1 MLFALSAVLGQH
13 RNTRPQHR
21 FVYRAGRTVNPKD
34 QRSGRAC
41 QSQDFSQSAAIM
53 LLLQLLLLV
62 TASLPPVHAASAT
75 RVVVPDIAGMIY
87 PPSAASSHVQFG
99 APNSSSPS
107 AYEFVAPTAD
117 SVVCTDARLCLELQI
132 SSEYQL
138 DPFFLSRYDTN
149 TPLVSATFDG
159 HDANDILPLISGTKA
174 EATVWWFQTNSSATD
189 SSATSPPVIDLLL
202 RLRQRSQRLSARD
215 QLLVEL
221 RVELVDSST
230 TTSAVQAYGVYGNQR
245 VTHTTRRVDSS
256 TVRVDVSI
264 TRNADKRD
272 VTPSDAYPLVGSS
285 TTDSTNDIG
294 ASCDD
299 CIAFLDSCGDS
310 EICNTKVMPCL
321 LSKLEAMAGVND
333 SGSYS
338 SSQGVDAGDTAG
350 YSGSDAME
358 EAEAGSFGGNVDS
371 SGVYDLEAWYAEFLS
386 GSDSSENME
395 ESTAAI
401 FSASGSDESTGSS
414 GSGVNGPDGTLQ
426 MDLLAP
432 LAACVADLPIA
443 VWSPIRHSIFCLA
456 RWQCALG
463 NAQGKAAGEE
473 SPTIISMFNG
483 SQKFSVT
490 PAISGTNNV
499 NLTIVTRDIRSG
511 VADQQTF
518 EYTAS
523 ASYLGMFLRSFVL
536 MQAADVSVMV
546 ESSATDPD
554 ALQVSLT
561 YFDALMLKS
570 VDFHTPNGELSV
582 IEASPAQVFIE
593 YPASSRR
600 PNLDI
605 VLSELRAR
613 VDPPSDSWM
622 LSEDCLSCSAR
633 LFGCSTDEITS
644 KSCTYNSMKS
654 KFGQCIRQQLP
665 LSMFEGMMKG
675 SHGTRPISNELF
687 RCLPA
692 GSSSTATDAL
702 DGMLI
707 ALSCFA
713 ETRCP
718 FGPTVL
724 VQKTQM
730 VVLETTSYIQL
741 LRVLPSSS
749 NVLSIKLM
757 FNLDELLV
765 GSTKPINST
774 SSAQEIEDAIKQ
786 AINLDVSVS
795 SLSGGSE
802 WMLEII
808 YHNVFLPP
816 NAFTVNAEVAD
827 TSVGSAT
834 IKQIVMEGGEAQLR
848 TVQRNKTNIF
858 QLSDLEPTSPAG
870 NISQGDACRRCAPAM
885 ERCQASSV
893 CSSFSREILVPSL
906 RAADISQAKVSSDST
921 GKATYEFD
929 LAPTLQAA
937 LPDSFEAWVS
947 LAAELYCF
955 TDVRCEMGYERYPTT
970 YLSLD
975 NIFVNLSVR
984 TYPDTQWTAT
994 TQNHRLT
1001 YNPGQVGVSA
1011 IDAADEFLA
1020 WVVTTINDTVPG
1032 ISVLQLGNW
1041 TMESSGAAVGI
1052 IALYG
1057 QLDDLI
1063 NRYLMAPLTGL
1074 PSFSATE
1081 SNTNALSLPPA
1092 GIRET
1097 HWSLSLTSI
1106 GSKPQYDKLLDLL
1119 RFGVDADPDA
1129 STPAPSMKYISFTD
1143 QCRECKAATLECQ
1156 KSAECV
1162 KFSRETLIPL
1172 LRNASDQATVNALF
1186 DDLGHIER
1194 RLTLDSLYSLASTEL
1209 SSLESWDALSTE
1221 LSCFAYRCDLEYS
1234 DVFVTG
1240 MDYHQ
1245 ESYLRFEKG
1254 DITLQ
1259 VLTYNDT
1266 QWNMTMNG
1274 SELEYV
1280 PDTSLSPFEAAIA
1293 FSDWIEAQVTQDP
1306 YHLSFARGEITVDAV
1321 RWSAA
1326 FNVTLRG
1333 QWSDLLSDRI
1343 LLTAPLVP
1351 SFEALGGTTKDASGI
1366 HPSQV
1371 IVEPWELYLMTYNQK
1386 PHYSKFME
1394 LLAFGFIRDITTD
1407 TSSSSGSSAS
1417 TSSDTQPPSD
1427 GEFDCDECATQL
1439 RSCQQDVDCQTALG
1453 QLIFFLEFMYSDD
1466 DSSPYIY
1473 DATLLMGTTI
1483 FQNTLT
1489 VEDRLKMLTLLTCS
1503 SSHCIQ
1509 KSCDVGKPGSW
1520 AKLDITPAHTKLY
1533 VGDREEIT
1541 IRGVNGDTFE
1551 FTEDNN
1557 AASLSLFLKNVVL
1570 TNYTKLGVSVDV
1582 IKVAEAFSPGLQ
1594 DYAINFNGLVTP
1606 LHLSWTDDQYGESFD
1621 SYAAFSF
1628 RSSTKDMV
1636 DAFRA
1641 WITWLS
1647 SSPLGG
1653 SDLGGVGSTSS
1664 SSSLPGPGA
1673 GSISSLAGSASD
1685 TGTNIDS
1692 SSSSIGGSDIGG
1704 VGSTSSSSSLPGL
1717 DAGSISSSVGSDP
1730 GVSSASIDSTS
1741 SSLGGVGSTSSSSSG
1756 SDAGSNFSLARS
1768 DTGEPAVLSASDV
1781 CGHCANALA
1790 NCQSNDECAA
1800 ASRGSF
1806 VSLLR
1811 GALASLTATANA
1823 DDPTRIEV
1831 DFGSVLRSLPSDV
1844 FNSSEAW
1851 HAVEDELIC
1860 LASSLCQVGYD
1871 GGTNYHPSLLSAEE
1885 IVVILHVSTFQNTE
1899 WQITLNGSE
1908 FLYSP
1913 ATTVTTLSEAV
1924 AAFQSWLETWGKQQS
1939 LEIHAVSWD
1948 DDGLSPATFQVKMFG
1963 DYDDT
1968 SGRYTMLAPAL
1979 IPTFEAVGGTLTQGT
1994 GASTQNAEVRVTPWN
2009 IKLYSTGQDP
2019 KYGKLLDLLG
2029 YGIAGSIASP
2039 PLPASTVASPSHEMG
2054 SNDKCRHCAS
2064 ILSECQND
2072 AECVSFSR
2080 YSVIPLL
2087 QDASL
2092 TINRKVLNDYGA
2104 ASFSADLYPI
2114 LLPLSSSVNNT
2125 PAAWNLVAAEL
2136 YCLAYDTCNIEYSD
2150 VCVSFRGTESCPPV
2164 EMDLARSSVNVRL
2177 LTYAYTE
2184 WNLTANGNAYSYTP
2198 DDTGLEIGDE
2208 AQRLGA
2214 WFKALNDDEFM
2225 PLEVQVLQTETDSDT
2240 SSAALS
2246 LRFLGAYSDGFYQY
2260 MLVNPAMIPSFAVAG
2275 GTTDG
2280 DAGPA
2285 GTNITLPRLVV
2296 YSDRLK
2302 PQYSKL
2308 IDLLDAGIANDGTT
2322 PSSTPTPTPTSA
2334 SRTISANDPCRQR
2347 CQDFITS
2354 CRDDADCLAFQISL
2368 ASLLGST
2375 AMNVSAEPQNDYGAA
2390 RVALSMSSVLNSV
2403 VPTPPPPRAAWDALA
2418 AEISCFS
2425 AIIGCD
2431 LEYDDVVSPFL
2442 GNHVLTSLSVEEV
2455 LVSVSIR
2462 SYPDTAWTMW
2472 VGDSELSYTPSSS
2485 FTTYDAPIALS
2496 DWIKAQLSAEPF
2508 NLVVAQQGPQIDFVS
2523 SSAVITLTICAQATN
2538 TINGDSWLAPPWLI
2552 PRFEVTAGT
2561 AGGGDTDH
2569 PAAGANSTLWDVA
2582 MVSIGQMPQYS
2593 KLLDILDNGL
2603 DG

>member
-665 LSMFEGMMKG
+665 LSVFEGMMKG

-1306 YHLSFARGEITVDAV
+1306 YHHSFARGEITVDAV

-1466 DSSPYIY
+1466 DSSP
-1473 DATLLMGTTI
+1473 
-1483 FQNTLT
+1483 
-1489 VEDRLKMLTLLTCS
+1489 
-1503 SSHCIQ
+1503 
-1509 KSCDVGKPGSW
+1509 
-1520 AKLDITPAHTKLY
+1520 
-1533 VGDREEIT
+1533 
-1541 IRGVNGDTFE
+1541 
-1551 FTEDNN
+1551 
-1557 AASLSLFLKNVVL
+1557 
-1570 TNYTKLGVSVDV
+1570 
-1582 IKVAEAFSPGLQ
+1582 
-1594 DYAINFNGLVTP
+1594 
-1606 LHLSWTDDQYGESFD
+1606 
-1621 SYAAFSF
+1621 
-1628 RSSTKDMV
+1628 
-1636 DAFRA
+1636 
-1641 WITWLS
+1641 
-1647 SSPLGG
+1647 
-1653 SDLGGVGSTSS
+1653 
-1664 SSSLPGPGA
+1664 
-1673 GSISSLAGSASD
+1673 
-1685 TGTNIDS
+1685 
-1692 SSSSIGGSDIGG
+1692 
-1704 VGSTSSSSSLPGL
+1704 
-1717 DAGSISSSVGSDP
+1717 
-1730 GVSSASIDSTS
+1730 
-1741 SSLGGVGSTSSSSSG
+1741 
-1756 SDAGSNFSLARS
+1756 
-1768 DTGEPAVLSASDV
+1768 
-1781 CGHCANALA
+1781 
-1790 NCQSNDECAA
+1790 NDECAA

-2177 LTYAYTE
+2177 LTYADTE
-2184 WNLTANGNAYSYTP
+2184 WNLTANGNAYSYTT

-2538 TINGDSWLAPPWLI
+2538 TTNGDSWLAPPWLI